1 MEIMTL
7 IYLLVFIVFALVATA
22 VLQIRMAGIKV
33 KDFWSF
39 IQANQMLDQLY
50 KFSKRYKIM
59 SPQEQIIFLSEAEK
73 VFAGVKNPMAKL
85 NYVITKTQIDAVKN
99 NITID
104 DVNNFAIS
112 KDVHLEENE
121 LIFTYEFI
129 KKNWESIL
137 ENPQLFN
144 IDRYKNNFKEETFS
158 KVKKLYNEYF
168 QQYSRYL

>member
-73 VFAGVKNPMAKL
+73 VFAAYDKIPSIIWEDEYSK
-85 NYVITKTQIDAVKN
+85 YR
-99 NITID
+99 
-104 DVNNFAIS
+104 DVMDIYKDIKMNRWIS
-112 KDVHLEENE
+112 
-121 LIFTYEFI
+121 
-129 KKNWESIL
+129 S
-137 ENPQLFN
+137 
-144 IDRYKNNFKEETFS
+144 
-158 KVKKLYNEYF
+158 
-168 QQYSRYL
+168 SR